1 MLVAGNR
8 KNMIFSLYGGENM
21 NIADRL
27 KELRKKAGY
36 SQEQLAEMLNISRQA
51 VSKWESAQGNPDIE
65 NLIKLTE
72 IYNVSA
78 DYILSGQE
86 KEEVPEPPEPKQTDK
101 MQMYPEIRKALCIM
115 AIIMAT
121 ALSGALFIAM
131 LSLITRYLS

>member
-1 MLVAGNR
+1 
-8 KNMIFSLYGGENM
+8 M

-86 KEEVPEPPEPKQTDK
+86 KEEVPEPPEPHHTETR
-101 MQMYPEIRKALCIM
+101 QMYPEIRKALCIM

-121 ALSGALFIAM
+121 ALSGALFIAL

>member
-1 MLVAGNR
+1 
-8 KNMIFSLYGGENM
+8 M

-101 MQMYPEIRKALCIM
+101 MQMYPEIRQALCIM

-121 ALSGALFIAM
+121 ALSGSLFIAL

>member
-86 KEEVPEPPEPKQTDK
+86 KEEVPELLEPKQTDK

-121 ALSGALFIAM
+121 ALSGALFIAL

>member
-65 NLIKLTE
+65 NLILTFT
-72 IYNVSA
+72 V
-78 DYILSGQE
+78 L
-86 KEEVPEPPEPKQTDK
+86 
-101 MQMYPEIRKALCIM
+101 
-115 AIIMAT
+115 
-121 ALSGALFIAM
+121 
-131 LSLITRYLS
+131 